1 MNTYERLDN
10 GIRLK
15 SGTETTEITF
25 LSEDIVKISRYTSRK
40 APELAVTLGEWN
52 VKSSLTESDGIILST
67 GSLAVTVREDS
78 IVFSAKQEFLREVH
92 HEISDGASQIDYM
105 ASGDGFYGLGQHQG
119 LFNYLGNEVVLSQ
132 RNPTE
137 TAVPLLVSSA
147 RYGILWDNA
156 SLSKLKLV
164 EEAGYASIAYW
175 AERGPVTYYVIRG
188 NTVDDVVAGYRKLTG
203 QVPLLPKW
211 AYGYWQSKERYK
223 NQAELLQIADQFK
236 KEKIPLDVLVQDWMY
251 WGKHGWNALRFDEDN
266 YPSPS
271 ELASQL
277 HDAGIRL
284 MLSVWSNF
292 GRSTE
297 VYREFSQKGYLI
309 PGSLNYDPFNEEA
322 RRAYWARLQEL
333 LKLGIDG
340 WWLDASEP
348 ELNKPID
355 EASDLG
361 IWSFYTGLHDSQTA
375 MGPGANVVN
384 AFPLMHTKAVYE
396 GQRSVT
402 DKRVVI
408 LTRSA
413 FAGQQR
419 HSAIIWSGDI
429 HHDWGVLSGQIP
441 AGLNFSVSG
450 IPYWTTDTG
459 GFFSGDPSTP
469 SYKEIFIR
477 WLQWSTF
484 TPIMRVHGTWYAKE
498 PWRFGEDGKQIIK
511 SYIELRHRLFP
522 YIYSVAR
529 MVTDGYTMMRPLFM
543 DFDDRQV
550 LNISDQ
556 YMFGPSIMVCPVTAP
571 STRRRVYLPKG
582 NWYDFWTGKA
592 IAGGSLIEVDSPLNK
607 VPLFVKE
614 GAIIPLGPADQSLSV
629 PVSQLELRVYK
640 GDNAEFFF
648 YDDDGET
655 YAYERGEFARVPF
668 SWVERERKLKIGDQQ
683 GPFKRPNMK
692 IDLVLV
698 REGKGA
704 GKDEGQP
711 DWSTNYEGKQ
721 IEINL

>member
-15 SGTETTEITF
+15 SETETTEITF

-40 APELAVTLGEWN
+40 APELAVTLGECD

-78 IVFSAKQEFLREVH
+78 IVFSAKQEFLREVR

-284 MLSVWSNF
+284 ML
-292 GRSTE
+292 
-297 VYREFSQKGYLI
+297 
-309 PGSLNYDPFNEEA
+309 
-322 RRAYWARLQEL
+322 
-333 LKLGIDG
+333 
-340 WWLDASEP
+340 
-348 ELNKPID
+348 
-355 EASDLG
+355 
-361 IWSFYTGLHDSQTA
+361 
-375 MGPGANVVN
+375 
-384 AFPLMHTKAVYE
+384 
-396 GQRSVT
+396 
-402 DKRVVI
+402 
-408 LTRSA
+408 
-413 FAGQQR
+413 
-419 HSAIIWSGDI
+419 
-429 HHDWGVLSGQIP
+429 
-441 AGLNFSVSG
+441 
-450 IPYWTTDTG
+450 
-459 GFFSGDPSTP
+459 
-469 SYKEIFIR
+469 
-477 WLQWSTF
+477 
-484 TPIMRVHGTWYAKE
+484 
-498 PWRFGEDGKQIIK
+498 
-511 SYIELRHRLFP
+511 
-522 YIYSVAR
+522 
-529 MVTDGYTMMRPLFM
+529 
-543 DFDDRQV
+543 
-550 LNISDQ
+550 
-556 YMFGPSIMVCPVTAP
+556 
-571 STRRRVYLPKG
+571 
-582 NWYDFWTGKA
+582 
-592 IAGGSLIEVDSPLNK
+592 
-607 VPLFVKE
+607 
-614 GAIIPLGPADQSLSV
+614 
-629 PVSQLELRVYK
+629 
-640 GDNAEFFF
+640 
-648 YDDDGET
+648 
-655 YAYERGEFARVPF
+655 
-668 SWVERERKLKIGDQQ
+668 
-683 GPFKRPNMK
+683 
-692 IDLVLV
+692 
-698 REGKGA
+698 
-704 GKDEGQP
+704 
-711 DWSTNYEGKQ
+711 
-721 IEINL
+721 